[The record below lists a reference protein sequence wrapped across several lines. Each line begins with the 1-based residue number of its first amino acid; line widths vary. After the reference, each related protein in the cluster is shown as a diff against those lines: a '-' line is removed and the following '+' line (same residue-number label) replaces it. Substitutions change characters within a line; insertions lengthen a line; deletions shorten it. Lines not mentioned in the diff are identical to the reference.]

1 MAVFALPA
9 IKGEDMHNSN
19 FITTPFGRRSM
30 TLGMLSN
37 QYEAKNI
44 EPGKSVDK
52 WRLFRAL
59 CEARSIYGIS
69 DRALAVLNALLS
81 FYPENIL
88 SEENGLVVFPSN
100 AQLSLRAH
108 GIAPATLRR
117 HLAAL
122 VAAGLLIRKDSP
134 NGKRYARRDRKGKID
149 EAFGFSVA
157 SLIARADEI
166 FAHAAV
172 IAADR
177 QRLRITKERL
187 SICRRDITKLI
198 EIALQEQ
205 APGDWVMIQTTF
217 QSIVETMPRAPQI
230 RNLIGVLDELEM
242 LRSEILIRL
251 EKQLETQKQSAT
263 ESQTKRHIQNTD
275 LKNIFESEPAS
286 SLQLVQDPKPN
297 ETLTGCGNQEAS
309 QSLSRSTD
317 NKHRVIISQKPTNPS
332 AQSLKSFP
340 LDLVIQACP
349 EVTSYGY
356 GGRIESW
363 RDLMTAATV
372 IRTMLNISPS
382 AYQDAC
388 DVMGPQNAATVIAC
402 MLERAQHINSAGGYL
417 RNLTRR
423 AQRGE
428 FAIGPMLMALA
439 RSQRSPVRDAA

>member
-1 MAVFALPA
+1 
-9 IKGEDMHNSN
+9 MHNSN

-30 TLGMLSN
+30 TLGMLSD
-37 QYEAKNI
+37 QYDARDI

-52 WRLFRAL
+52 WKLFRAL
-59 CEARSIYGIS
+59 CEARSVFGIS

-81 FYPENIL
+81 FYPENAL

-134 NGKRYARRDRKGKID
+134 NGKRYARRDRKGEID

-166 FAHAAV
+166 FAHAARIV
-172 IAADR
+172 ADR
-177 QRLRITKERL
+177 QRLRVTKERL
-187 SICRRDITKLI
+187 SICRRDIAKLI

-205 APGDWVMIQTTF
+205 APGDWMMIQKTF
-217 QSIVETMPRAPQI
+217 QSILAAIPRAPHVGD
-230 RNLIGVLDELEM
+230 LSGVLDELEM
-242 LRSEILIRL
+242 LRDEILIRL

-263 ESQTKRHIQNTD
+263 ESQTERHIQNTD
-275 LKNIFESEPAS
+275 LKNILESEPAS
-286 SLQLVQDPKPN
+286 RAQPARGATQDDTVDACDRQESSHHLPIP
-297 ETLTGCGNQEAS
+297 TGNVY
-309 QSLSRSTD
+309 
-317 NKHRVIISQKPTNPS
+317 RVAIAQRPSNPS
-332 AQSLKSFP
+332 VQPLKSFP

-349 EVTSYGY
+349 EVVSYGHA
-356 GGRIESW
+356 GKVESW
-363 RDLMTAATV
+363 RDLMTAAIV
-372 IRTMLNISPS
+372 IRTMLGISPS

-388 DVMGPQNAATVIAC
+388 NVMGPENAATVIAC
-402 MLERAQHINSAGGYL
+402 MLQRAEHINSAGGYL

-423 AQRGE
+423 AQCGE

-439 RSQRSPVRDAA
+439 RSHRLPGRNAA

>member
-1 MAVFALPA
+1 
-9 IKGEDMHNSN
+9 MHNSN
-19 FITTPFGRRSM
+19 SITTPFGRRSM

-44 EPGKSVDK
+44 EPGKTVDK

-59 CEARSIYGIS
+59 CEARSVYGIS

-81 FYPENIL
+81 FYPENTL

-134 NGKRYARRDRKGKID
+134 NGKRYARRDRTGEID

-198 EIALQEQ
+198 EIALDEQ
-205 APGDWVMIQTTF
+205 TPGDWLMIQTTF
-217 QSIVETMPRAPQI
+217 HSIVGAMPRAPQMGD
-230 RNLIGVLDELEM
+230 LIGVLDELEM
-242 LRSEILIRL
+242 LRGEILIRL
-251 EKQLETQKQSAT
+251 EKQLETQKQSAI
-263 ESQTKRHIQNTD
+263 ESQTERHIQNTD
-275 LKNIFESEPAS
+275 LKNILESEPAS
-286 SLQLVQDPKPN
+286 SVPPVDDLRDD
-297 ETLTGCGNQEAS
+297 ETLSACDNREGS
-309 QSLSRSTD
+309 YSLSNDNTPRVVLSEGVKNRS
-317 NKHRVIISQKPTNPS
+317 VSP
-332 AQSLKSFP
+332 LKSFP
-340 LDLVIQACP
+340 LDLVTRACP
-349 EVTSYGY
+349 EVVSYGY
-356 GGRIESW
+356 AGKIESW
-363 RDLMTAATV
+363 RDLMAAAIV
-372 IRTMLNISPS
+372 IRTMLGISPS

-388 DVMGPQNAATVIAC
+388 NVMGPENAAIVIAC
-402 MLERAQHINSAGGYL
+402 MLQRAEHINSAGGYL
-417 RNLTRR
+417 RNLTQR

-439 RSQRSPVRDAA
+439 RSHSLPGRDAA

>member
-1 MAVFALPA
+1 
-9 IKGEDMHNSN
+9 MHNTN

-37 QYEAKNI
+37 QYDAKDI
-44 EPGKSVDK
+44 EPGKSIDK
-52 WRLFRAL
+52 WKLFRAL

-81 FYPENIL
+81 FYPENAL

-134 NGKRYARRDRKGKID
+134 NGKRYARRDRKGEIH

-166 FAHAAV
+166 FANAALIV
-172 IAADR
+172 AER

-187 SICRRDITKLI
+187 SICRRDIAKLI

-205 APGDWVMIQTTF
+205 APGDWTMIQTTF
-217 QSIVETMPRAPQI
+217 HSIVDAIPRGPHI
-230 RNLIGVLDELEM
+230 RDLNGVLDELEM
-242 LRSEILIRL
+242 LRSEIVIRL

-263 ESQTKRHIQNTD
+263 ESQTERHIQNTD
-275 LKNIFESEPAS
+275 SKNILESEPAS
-286 SLQLVQDPKPN
+286 SAQPVQDSMAN
-297 ETLTGCGNQEAS
+297 ETLTLCDNQEGPHS
-309 QSLSRSTD
+309 HSLSGSADDKYHVT
-317 NKHRVIISQKPTNPS
+317 ISESPINPS
-332 AQSLKSFP
+332 AQPLKSFP

-349 EVTSYGY
+349 EVVSYGHA
-356 GGRIESW
+356 GKVESW
-363 RDLMTAATV
+363 RDLMAAATV

-382 AYQDAC
+382 AYQEAC

-402 MLERAQHINSAGGYL
+402 MLQRAEHINSAGGYL

-428 FAIGPMLMALA
+428 FAIGPMLMTLA
-439 RSQRSPVRDAA
+439 RSQRSLVRDAA